1 MAKILMVDDS
11 KFMRDRVIKALSKD
25 GHEVIEAAD
34 GAVGL
39 EMVAKHPLD
48 CVLLDL
54 NMPVLDGIEFLSRLR
69 AGGSRLPVV
78 VLTADIQVDTQA
90 LCKDL
95 GASRFLPKP
104 PRGEELCRTVAELLS
119 GTRGGVEC
127 A

>member
-39 EMVAKHPLD
+39 EMVAK
-48 CVLLDL
+48 
-54 NMPVLDGIEFLSRLR
+54 LDGIEFLSRLR